1 MPTTAADRPN
11 LLAKKPGDIVL
22 LIIGLLA
29 LMLGAGQGPTWLTI
43 LGVLFLIG
51 GVVVLAMKVSR
62 RNDAD
67 LR

>member
-1 MPTTAADRPN
+1 MISLRSKLVP
-11 LLAKKPGDIVL
+11 V
-22 LIIGLLA
+22 
-29 LMLGAGQGPTWLTI
+29 LTI